1 MGTVKC
7 NLSCGIFLVPKR
19 VSAAKFVTEQQA
31 GLLYL
36 ALSVSQISVV
46 ESSLVLLPLKM
57 WATKGEKKGKKP
69 QSVLQS
75 DK

>member
-1 MGTVKC
+1 MAFSLFPREFQQPVK
-7 NLSCGIFLVPKR
+7 L
-19 VSAAKFVTEQQA
+19 ATEQQA
-31 GLLYL
+31 ELMYL
-36 ALSVSQISVV
+36 ALSLSQISVV
-46 ESSLVLLPLKM
+46 EPSLVLLPLKM